1 MPRPATAS
9 VVSHPPPP
17 VRTAAHTHTYLYFLY
32 EGVCLSFFFG
42 ETAVRGCT
50 YIHTVI
56 IYKNIWRY
64 MATQVG
70 KVVEEKVAELL
81 PEEEEKEE
89 LDELRMSSLT
99 LDRVAAAKK
108 YIEDHYKSHM
118 KLIQQRKERSFFGIT
133 KIYL

>member
-1 MPRPATAS
+1 
-9 VVSHPPPP
+9 
-17 VRTAAHTHTYLYFLY
+17 
-32 EGVCLSFFFG
+32 
-42 ETAVRGCT
+42 
-50 YIHTVI
+50 
-56 IYKNIWRY
+56 

-81 PEEEEKEE
+81 PEEEEEEE

-99 LDRVAAAKK
+99 LERVAAAKK
-108 YIEDHYKSHM
+108 YIEDHYKAHT